1 MVLLFNKIFCG
12 LLEYIIKSNVA
23 VTQNKGLLFS
33 LQRDKAV
40 KYFSGKQKREPEAEG
55 LTAPCFHF
63 VWIIGSDGF
72 EELRSL
78 CVKLSLSP
86 TKFVLKPTKLTCRH

>member
-1 MVLLFNKIFCG
+1 MVSLFNKIFCG

-40 KYFSGKQKREPEAEG
+40 KYFSGKQKRSRKPKG
-55 LTAPCFHF
+55 LK
-63 VWIIGSDGF
+63 
-72 EELRSL
+72 LR
-78 CVKLSLSP
+78 
-86 TKFVLKPTKLTCRH
+86 F

>member
-1 MVLLFNKIFCG
+1 MVSLFNKIFCG

-40 KYFSGKQKREPEAEG
+40 KYFSGKQKRSRKPKG
-55 LTAPCFHF
+55 LQLRFYF
-63 VWIIGSDGF
+63 V
-72 EELRSL
+72 
-78 CVKLSLSP
+78 
-86 TKFVLKPTKLTCRH
+86 